1 LKILLTDRAWTT
13 LLPTA
18 GCVVG
23 VVIALMIAP

>member
-1 LKILLTDRAWTT
+1 LLTARACTT

-23 VVIALMIAP
+23 VVVATLMIAP